1 MSNSVKVVLGGIA
14 LMVTGGSAFLY
25 SLGSGGG
32 YGATLT
38 FTLEPSFSWSDASC
52 ISWRNR
58 TKRHNARWAA
68 RRYPDW
74 GESQEARY
82 SGRKSCCK

>member
-38 FTLEPSFSWSDASC
+38 FTLEPSFS
-52 ISWRNR
+52 
-58 TKRHNARWAA
+58 
-68 RRYPDW
+68 
-74 GESQEARY
+74 
-82 SGRKSCCK
+82 